1 MKKIFEQKNTT
12 QGFTLLEM
20 LFSLIIFSFA
30 LVSLMTIA
38 GKGVVATINAK
49 DQLTA
54 QYLAEELLEVARNER
69 DASFVTD
76 YQANPF
82 EGMLGRCSD
91 GCDIKYSNNSV
102 PILVSGG
109 DESLYQNNG
118 YFSADAESGGEMTQF
133 TRKLEITEAD
143 NGANGVHLK
152 ATVNWKQRN
161 INREYVL
168 ETSLVNWQKPYEEQ
182 Q

>member
-69 DASFVTD
+69 DASFVNNWEL
-76 YQANPF
+76 NPF
-82 EGMLGRCSD
+82 EGMLDHCRN
-91 GCDIKYSNNSV
+91 GCDIEYSNSKV
-102 PILVSGG
+102 PELTLKGG
-109 DESLYQNNG
+109 GPLYQNNG
-118 YFSADAESGGEMTQF
+118 YFSTDENSGMLSQF
-133 TRKLEITEAD
+133 TRKLEITEVGDD
-143 NGANGVHLK
+143 NNGVHLK

-168 ETSLVNWQKPYEEQ
+168 ETSLVNWQREYSTE
-182 Q
+182 